1 MKIRILVASIAFV
14 FFSLQSS
21 SYAAESDVC
30 GSQNGFS
37 MYECRVKNICE
48 TYKSEKPVYSVE
60 EYESADGVGSQFQN
74 AVSHAPAL
82 DAAKALYRKN
92 IGNIYKCALIQ
103 AQKNSLTFLLE
114 ELQREAS
121 GELND
126 TVGGQIDLRIT
137 RLDRTA
143 ETLGCSLTD
152 TQTIH
157 NKLNILRETTTEACK
172 YVSYLEYLK
181 AHYAKADRFADAGQM
196 QASYG
201 TDKKVSQKFT
211 TGEIPA
217 IMSDIEGQIAE
228 EIAHTYKVLP
238 IAFHAY
244 SEYENNFPIHF
255 LLAIV
260 RADFMILRQ
269 KLKENL
275 MPIAQLGLKVI
286 GAMSY

>member
-1 MKIRILVASIAFV
+1 MKIRALIACIPFL
-14 FFSLQSS
+14 FFCSHVWH
-21 SYAAESDVC
+21 AAEDVC

-37 MYECRVKNICE
+37 MYECRVKNVCE
-48 TYKSEKPVYSVE
+48 GYKSEKPVYSVE
-60 EYESADGVGSQFQN
+60 EYTSADGVGSQFQN

-82 DAAKALYRKN
+82 DAAKMLYRKN

-114 ELQREAS
+114 ELEREAS

-255 LLAIV
+255 LLEIV